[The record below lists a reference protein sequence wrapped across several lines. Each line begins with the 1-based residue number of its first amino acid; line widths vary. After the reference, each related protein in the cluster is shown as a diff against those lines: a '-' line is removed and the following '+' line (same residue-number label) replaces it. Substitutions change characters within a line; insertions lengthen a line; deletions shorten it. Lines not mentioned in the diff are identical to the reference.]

1 MSSEIVDL
9 DSIGPKLS
17 LADVAL
23 PPAVGERFGR
33 LYGVAEPPRTAADWI
48 AVTRDRL
55 SSQGEGQGQEQRPT
69 VEDLCTSDD
78 GAHTFVGEGGR
89 TSGSVTDGDADAT
102 DSQSYVCVLD
112 PLAYPFLV
120 DEPGTVHSETPVR
133 DAEVVFEVGRDS
145 LAVTPDTAVVSLGVS
160 DHVDAV
166 EDVTVETIYRQVC
179 GYIHAFEDEAEYEQW
194 RGDVEAA
201 TTSLPAEEGV
211 AVARE
216 IALTLF
222 DAGG

>member
-1 MSSEIVDL
+1 MSSEIVDT

-33 LYGVAEPPRTAADWI
+33 LYGVEDPPRTAADWI

-55 SSQGEGQGQEQRPT
+55 SSQREGQGQEQRPT

-89 TSGSVTDGDADAT
+89 DSGSVTDGDAT
-102 DSQSYVCVLD
+102 HSQSYVCVLD

-120 DEPGTVHSETPVR
+120 GEPGTVRSETPVR
-133 DAEVVFEVGRDS
+133 DAEVVFEVGRDG

-194 RGDVEAA
+194 KAGVEAA

-222 DAGG
+222 DGEE